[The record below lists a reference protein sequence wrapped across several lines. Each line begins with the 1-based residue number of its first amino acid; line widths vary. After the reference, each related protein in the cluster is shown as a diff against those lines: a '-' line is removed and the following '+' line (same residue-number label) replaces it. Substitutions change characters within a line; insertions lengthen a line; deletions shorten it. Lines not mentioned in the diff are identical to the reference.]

1 MTSPSETSNTGQV
14 LILSMMRS
22 GSTLLRYCLDTHPDV
37 FCPPELDLG
46 ATATGL
52 FRFLAGLDG
61 EGLGA
66 ALGASIDPR
75 ILARQPEAL
84 GRVREILGGL
94 LTESAQR
101 NGKRLWCEKSPSNLQ
116 HLALLESLFPDAR
129 CLCLY
134 RGYQDVAH
142 SILEI
147 CRYGFFR
154 ELEPYVRERPDNLLE
169 AVTRFWADENTALL
183 SFERRHAD
191 RCHRLRYEDLVANPE
206 ATLRSAFE
214 FLGLPWRDGLIDSIF
229 KTRHGEGVGD
239 PKVGFSN
246 RIHGDSVGR
255 GQSLPWNRL
264 PGPVLVKANAVMSQI
279 GYSGATAAPRPPAAT
294 MAAGPAA
301 PDSELSRLFQERL
314 PRRALEN
321 LDLVAAID
329 ATFQFIVEG
338 DGGGAW
344 VVDLRNGGC
353 RVRQGTAEAEY
364 TLSLSADDMLDIV
377 HGRLNAMSAGMEGR
391 IKVSGEPG
399 LDDLQRLIR
408 LLHTAA

>member
-1 MTSPSETSNTGQV
+1 MMSSAETVNNAPV

-52 FRFLAGLDG
+52 FRFLAGLEG

-75 ILARQPEAL
+75 TLVRQPEIL
-84 GRVREILGGL
+84 GSVREILGGL
-94 LTESAQR
+94 LAEHARR
-101 NGKRLWCEKSPSNLQ
+101 NGKRVWCEKSPSNLQ
-116 HLALLESLFPDAR
+116 HLAVLESLFPDAR

-147 CRYGFFR
+147 CRYGFVR
-154 ELEPYVRERPDNLLE
+154 ELEPYVRERPENLIE
-169 AVTRFWADENTALL
+169 AVVRFWTDENSALL
-183 SFERRHAD
+183 SFERRHAG
-191 RCHRLRYEDLVANPE
+191 RCHRLRYEDLVADPE
-206 ATLRSAFE
+206 ATLQAAFG
-214 FLGLPWRDGLIDSIF
+214 FLGLPWRGDLIDSVF

-246 RIHGDSVGR
+246 RIHRDSVGGGR
-255 GQSLPWNRL
+255 SLPWNRL

-279 GYSGATAAPRPPAAT
+279 GYSGETPEPRPAAAPP
-294 MAAGPAA
+294 AAGPAG
-301 PDSELSRLFQERL
+301 PDSELRRLFQEKL
-314 PRRALEN
+314 PRRALED

-338 DGGGAW
+338 EGGGAW
-344 VVDLRNGGC
+344 MLDLRNGGC
-353 RVRQGTAEAEY
+353 RVREGITEAEY
-364 TLSLSADDMLDIV
+364 TVRLSTTDMLDIA
-377 HGRLNAMSAGMEGR
+377 GGQLNAMSAGMNGR

-408 LLHTAA
+408 LLHEAA